1 MKLNLKR
8 KINNKSFMK
17 NLVNRAEVY
26 LEPSQTYKMGLLA
39 KTVNSSKR
47 VRQSS
52 EKVKHEL

>member
-1 MKLNLKR
+1 
-8 KINNKSFMK
+8 MK